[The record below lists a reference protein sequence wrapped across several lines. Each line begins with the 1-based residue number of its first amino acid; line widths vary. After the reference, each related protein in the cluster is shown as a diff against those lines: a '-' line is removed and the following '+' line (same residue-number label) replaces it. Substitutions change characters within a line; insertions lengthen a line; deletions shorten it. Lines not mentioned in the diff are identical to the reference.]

1 MRRLSVDTR
10 RKRAARG
17 RARPAGPRRRWLRR
31 VLRPMVLA
39 LAGGALA
46 LALIVGGGAWL
57 WTSGRIAAMAGAA
70 RAGAIGLSADAGLI
84 LREVSVTGRVET
96 PPDAVLAALRGGRGA
111 PLVTIDPEAARARI
125 EAIGWVRRAVVE
137 RRFPDTVF
145 VRLVERRPLAL
156 WQRKGKFLVIDRDGV
171 VITSARPRDF
181 SSLPVIVGDDA
192 PANAAG
198 LIAAMATEP
207 KLSARV
213 KSAVRVGG
221 RRWNLRLD
229 NGIDVRLP
237 ENGVAEAWRRLA
249 EFDRRHRLLARDI
262 TAVDLRLPDRLVVV
276 RPSDGVAEDKG
287 KSKST

>member
-10 RKRAARG
+10 RKRAT

-31 VLRPMVLA
+31 VLRPTVLA
-39 LAGGALA
+39 VAGATLA

-57 WTSGRIAAMAGAA
+57 WTSGRVAAMAEAA
-70 RAGAIGLSADAGLI
+70 RAGVIGLSADAGLI
-84 LREVSVTGRVET
+84 LREVYVTGRVET
-96 PPDAVLAALRGGRGA
+96 PRDAVLAALGGGRGT
-111 PLVTIDPEAARARI
+111 PLAAIDPEVARARI
-125 EAIGWVRRAVVE
+125 EAIGWVRRAAVE

-145 VRLVERRPLAL
+145 IRLVERRPLAL
-156 WQRKGKFLVIDRDGV
+156 WQRKGKLFVVDRDGV
-171 VITSARPRDF
+171 VIKGARPRDF
-181 SSLPVIVGDDA
+181 AALPVIVGDDA

-213 KSAVRVGG
+213 KAAVRVGG

-237 ENGVAEAWRRLA
+237 EDGVAEAWRRLA

-276 RPSDGVAEDKG
+276 RPPGDVTEDKG
-287 KSKST
+287 KST